1 MTILSDLV
9 PKTWR
14 PHLRSEIES
23 ANFAALASFLED
35 EWKNETIFPTREKI
49 FTALSLTSFEDA
61 KVVVIGQDP
70 YHDDGQAQ
78 GLAFSVPTG
87 LKFPPSLRNIFKE
100 LVDDIKCPQ
109 PTSGNLE
116 NWANQGVL
124 LINAVLT
131 VRAHQANSHAG
142 KGWESFTDAIL
153 AALSKRQRP
162 LVFLLWGG
170 FAAKK
175 ASLIDSDRHTVLKA
189 PHPSPLS
196 AHRGFFG
203 SKPFSKINEILKRNN
218 ESPIEWP
225 LPANE
230 DYENL
235 PLFSN

>member
-1 MTILSDLV
+1 MLELEKIIPDN
-9 PKTWR
+9 WR
-14 PHLRSEIES
+14 SHLRPETGS
-23 ANFAALASFLED
+23 AHFAALSAFLEN
-35 EWKNETIFPTREKI
+35 EWKIETIFPPKEKI
-49 FTALSLTSFEDA
+49 FTALSLTSLEDA

-70 YHDDGQAQ
+70 YHDDNQAH
-78 GLAFSVPTG
+78 GLAFSVTQG
-87 LKFPPSLRNIFKE
+87 IKFPPSLRNIFKE
-100 LVDDIKCPQ
+100 LVDDIGCPQ

-116 NWANQGVL
+116 SWANQGVL

-142 KGWESFTDAIL
+142 QGWESFTDAIL
-153 AALSKRQRP
+153 AKLSERERP

-175 ASLIDSDRHTVLKA
+175 TALIDSDRHTVLKA

-203 SKPFSKINEILKRNN
+203 SKPFSKINEILKRND
-218 ESPIEWP
+218 ECPIEWS
-225 LPANE
+225 LPSGEEYE
-230 DYENL
+230 DL